1 MGKGCIRF
9 KNVSQISYALI
20 GELVN
25 KMGVDEWVN
34 TYELHYVKEKS
45 INI

>member
-20 GELVN
+20 GELV
-25 KMGVDEWVN
+25 KKLGVDEWVSICESN
-34 TYELHYVKEKS
+34 YVKTKS
-45 INI
+45 INL